1 MSAYAALNVLI
12 SLHHIV
18 LHDVVLCYFAPQEE
32 QMYAL
37 AADCSIG
44 SAGSAILMTHSKQAS
59 GEPALLYLKVSHTT
73 LQHSSAGD
81 SIRD

>member
-1 MSAYAALNVLI
+1 MVKKLYTAIQCSQLFYHCFVLI
-12 SLHHIV
+12 SLHRIILCSIV
-18 LHDVVLCYFAPQEE
+18 LFCPVLQEE

-59 GEPALLYLKVSHTT
+59 GEPALLYLKVSHVT
-73 LQHSSAGD
+73 
-81 SIRD
+81 